1 MPFTW
6 SGSRSVIRTISFMV
20 LISGNKTILSIN
32 WNVRILT
39 KHAKNLRK
47 VFNWVS
53 RGIWNCFGFASLWS
67 LFGFEKLHSQLT
79 RRKTKTQPQLR
90 HFVFSH
96 GSKIFFPFL
105 WVLHNWFLMTINWNV
120 PYIYLFKFNSIIT
133 LFINLNIN
141 FFYFIA

>member
-39 KHAKNLRK
+39 KHAENLRK
-47 VFNWVS
+47 IFNWVS
-53 RGIWNCFGFASLWS
+53 RGIWNCYGFVSLWS
-67 LFGFEKLHSQLT
+67 LVGFENLHFQLL
-79 RRKTKTQPQLR
+79 RRKTKTQPQLC

-96 GSKIFFPFL
+96 GSKIFFLFFEFFIIGF
-105 WVLHNWFLMTINWNV
+105 WWQSIEMCSTF
-120 PYIYLFKFNSIIT
+120 IYL
-133 LFINLNIN
+133 NLTQLLHYSLILT
-141 FFYFIA
+141 